1 MMEIQCPNC
10 KYEGNGK
17 YITKGSV
24 AVELVLWL
32 LFLFPGLVYSIW
44 RLSTKKWVCPEC
56 DFENVRKIK
65 ETKEV
70 CMPGI
75 LTKIIAGIIGIFF
88 LLYILGLIGFI
99 K

>member
-1 MMEIQCPNC
+1 MLEIQCPNC

-24 AVELVLWL
+24 ALELGLWL
-32 LFLFPGLVYSIW
+32 LFMFPGLVYSIW
-44 RLSTKKWVCPEC
+44 RFSTKKWVCPEC
-56 DFENVRKIK
+56 DFEIGRKIK

-75 LTKIIAGIIGIFF
+75 LIKVIAGTIGIVF
-88 LLYILGLIGFI
+88 LLYILA
-99 K
+99 